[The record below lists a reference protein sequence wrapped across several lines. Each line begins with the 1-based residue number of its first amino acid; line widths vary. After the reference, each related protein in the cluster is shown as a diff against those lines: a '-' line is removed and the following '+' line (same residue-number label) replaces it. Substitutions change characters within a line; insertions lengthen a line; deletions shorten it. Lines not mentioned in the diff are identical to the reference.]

1 MRHNARYED
10 ADHICCIWYQILGNT
25 LIAIS
30 KLTHLGPRPSLKKI
44 YASRPAFKKYAAVG
58 TSFSHSLLSSF
69 RIPSP
74 VQGKTLLD
82 RPFKGPGSDRLVD
95 PVAWRPSVGSVSSAV
110 LSTLLGNL
118 CLGCKEKVTCRLIPC
133 EVGRAFILH
142 GCA

>member
-1 MRHNARYED
+1 MRHNARYEN
-10 ADHICCIWYQILGNT
+10 ADHICCIWYQILGNN
-25 LIAIS
+25 LIATS
-30 KLTHLGPRPSLKKI
+30 KLTHLGQPPSLKKI
-44 YASRPAFKKYAAVG
+44 YASRAASKKYAAVG

-95 PVAWRPSVGSVSSAV
+95 PIAWRPSVGSVSSAV

-118 CLGCKEKVTCRLIPC
+118 VWDVKKK
-133 EVGRAFILH
+133 
-142 GCA
+142 